1 MALTAKQALFV
12 TEYCVD
18 KNATRAAVRAGFSQ
32 KNAENIG
39 CRLLKKSQVADAI
52 ARELEQQAK
61 VIRVDATRV
70 LLEYARLAFADTTK
84 AYGPDGKLLPLH
96 QMPADLRRAIS
107 SFEVD
112 RRTTN
117 DGTEVTRLTKV
128 KFHSK
133 SQALEALGRHLN
145 LFVDKLQVEGEG
157 GPVTITIGR
166 TVKPEGDK
174 P

>member
-1 MALTAKQALFV
+1 MALTARQAARQARFV
-12 TEYCVD
+12 VEYCVD
-18 KNATRAAVRAGFSQ
+18 KNGTQAAIRAGYSP
-32 KNAENIG
+32 NGAEVTAS
-39 CRLLKKSQVADAI
+39 RLLSRANVAAEI
-52 ARELEQQAK
+52 ARELEQQGK
-61 VIRVDATRV
+61 VIRVDAARV

-112 RRTTN
+112 RRTS
-117 DGTEVTRLTKV
+117 DSGQEVTRLTKV

-133 SQALEALGRHLN
+133 SQALEALGKHLN

-157 GPVTITIGR
+157 GPVTITINR
-166 TVKPEGDK
+166 QVKP
-174 P
+174 